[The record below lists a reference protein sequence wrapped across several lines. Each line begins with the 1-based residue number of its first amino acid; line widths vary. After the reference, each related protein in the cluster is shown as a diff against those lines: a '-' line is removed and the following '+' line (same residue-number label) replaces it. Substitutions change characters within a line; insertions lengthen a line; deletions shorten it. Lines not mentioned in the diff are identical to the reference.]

1 MEAIKCFGAK
11 KKFVKIQKLKFSN
24 LNFNVLHN
32 GRANFYS
39 LLESLTLG
47 IFLKLHCPDAYQYDN

>member
-1 MEAIKCFGAK
+1 MLWGKEKICK
-11 KKFVKIQKLKFSN
+11 KIQKLKFSN

-47 IFLKLHCPDAYQYDN
+47 IFLKLHCPDAY